1 MVHCDPSRSRA
12 VLLAAVLLAGLVWI
26 PGAAPGQG
34 PAPARPAAADP
45 RTRQPIDVFGAA
57 DAADPFGA
65 GGEEE
70 VVTVSAQF
78 TAPEGD
84 RTGRLFITAEI
95 KKNWHIY
102 SITQAPGGPV
112 RTQITLDP
120 SPDFELVGEF
130 RASPAPK
137 PEKYPEAFGD
147 LVVESHYGEVTWF
160 APLKL
165 NEGVDP
171 GELTIQGK
179 IKAQPCD
186 PNTCL
191 PPRDYPFEARLGPGV
206 EVDEVEPGPG
216 EAVGPASPATP
227 PGAEPPGSSQAEAE
241 MPWRPFT
248 TVAAAERLVGDEF
261 TAETGESQT
270 SVWEIASFMVI
281 GFLGGLILNVMP
293 CVLPVIGLKLMSFI
307 EQAGEDRA
315 RAFWLNVWYSIGIV
329 AVFMVLATLA
339 VLAGLGWGQLFTRP
353 EFNIALAAVVFVMAL
368 SFLGVWEVPIPGFAG
383 RGVAGELAQKEG
395 VAGAFAKGVLTT
407 ILATPCSAPFLGSA
421 MIWALAQPAPLT
433 LAAFFSAGLGMASPY
448 LLIGAFPGLIR
459 FLPKPGAWME
469 TFKQIM
475 GFVLLG
481 TVVFIFTFLD
491 WSYLVPTLGLLMGL
505 WLACWRVGRISPT
518 ADGGA
523 KARGWLEAAAIGGVV
538 WLFMFPGLKDVLP
551 KPLNI
556 PGLHDVTRGR
566 FQEAEER
573 AVALYLENRR
583 QQGFA
588 ALPQLDLGNQTV
600 MIDFTADWC
609 LTCKTLEATV
619 LNTQAVREAVARLG
633 VVPLKADW
641 THADPEVT
649 DMLNRVDSKQVP
661 TLVIIPAGNWEARI
675 RQAGGY
681 TQGWLLDA
689 LERAVAAEKPVA
701 EETEAVAAG
710 GPGSPAGLSRR

>member
-1 MVHCDPSRSRA
+1 MSLRKLPGLTTAALAVA
-12 VLLAAVLLAGLVWI
+12 VLAGWTLMPV
-26 PGAAPGQG
+26 Q
-34 PAPARPAAADP
+34 APAQPPAADP
-45 RTRQPIDVFGAA
+45 IDIFG
-57 DAADPFGA
+57 GGEA
-65 GGEEE
+65 GGAPGADGSQQH
-70 VVTVSAQF
+70 VTVSARF
-78 TAPEGD
+78 TAPQGD
-84 RTGRLFITAEI
+84 EPGRLFITARIQE
-95 KKNWHIY
+95 NWHIY

-112 RTQITLDP
+112 RTQITLEP
-120 SPDFELVGEF
+120 SPDYSVTSPFT
-130 RASPAPK
+130 ASPPPK

-147 LVVESHYGEVTWF
+147 LVVESHYGEVTWY
-160 APLKL
+160 APIELAP
-165 NEGVDP
+165 GVEP
-171 GELTIQGK
+171 ASLAIRGK
-179 IKAQPCD
+179 VKAQPCD
-186 PNTCL
+186 PDTCL

-206 EVDEVEPGPG
+206 EVAEVEPGTTAVPG
-216 EAVGPASPATP
+216 LAPPSGPPAGAP
-227 PGAEPPGSSQAEAE
+227 PGAGPPGSSQAEAE
-241 MPWRPFT
+241 LRWRPFT
-248 TVAAAERLVGDEF
+248 TVEAAERLVGDQF
-261 TAETGESQT
+261 TAEENEVQA

-281 GFLGGLILNVMP
+281 GFLGGLILNIMP

-315 RAFWLNVWYSIGIV
+315 KAFSLNVWYSIGIV
-329 AVFMVLATLA
+329 AVFLL
-339 VLAGLGWGQLFTRP
+339 LAGLAVVAGMGWGQLFSRP

-383 RGVAGELAQKEG
+383 RGAAGELAQKEG

-433 LAAFFSAGLGMASPY
+433 MAAFFSAGLGMASPY

-523 KARGWLEAAAIGGVV
+523 KARGWLEAAAIGGLV
-538 WLFMFPGLKDVLP
+538 WLLMFPGLKDVLP
-551 KPLNI
+551 KPLNV
-556 PGLHDVTRGR
+556 PGLHDMTRGR
-566 FQEAEER
+566 YQEAQER
-573 AVALYLENRR
+573 AVARYLEDLR
-583 QQGFA
+583 QQGVT
-588 ALPQLDLGNQTV
+588 ALPQLDLGNRTV
-600 MIDFTADWC
+600 LIDFTADWC

-619 LNTQAVREAVARLG
+619 LNTQAVREATAQLG

-649 DMLNRVDSKQVP
+649 DMLERLGSKQVP

-681 TQGWLLDA
+681 TQGWLLEA
-689 LERAVAAEKPVA
+689 LERAVDAEKPLA
-701 EETEAVAAG
+701 EEADAVAAA
-710 GPGSPAGLSRR
+710 GPDAPAGLSQR